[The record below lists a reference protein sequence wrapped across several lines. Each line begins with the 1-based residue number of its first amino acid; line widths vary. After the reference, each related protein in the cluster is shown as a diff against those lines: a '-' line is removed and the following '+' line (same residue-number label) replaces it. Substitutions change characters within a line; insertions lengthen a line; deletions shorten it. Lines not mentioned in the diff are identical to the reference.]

1 MGEPAPGALWGRST
15 LSWKLNSRWF
25 VLLGGPRAAIL
36 QVAHP
41 AVAAGV
47 AEYSSYRTDP
57 LGRLERT
64 LEAMLAIGFA
74 PPRRRT
80 EVLGQLDRIHRRVT
94 GATPDGTPYEASDP
108 ELQYWVLATL
118 VDTVLEVER
127 RFVGRLRERDRERY
141 FEEST
146 ALAGAFGVPESLVP
160 TDLRGFRDYMQDRF
174 ATLRP
179 SSQSVDIT
187 ASLMR
192 PGMRFVPDP
201 AFVPLNWVTATL
213 LPARLRHELGV
224 ADLNPAELAA
234 VRSSAVV
241 LRATLPHLTGV
252 LGANPLNGRAIRG
265 RRSEAA

>member
-1 MGEPAPGALWGRST
+1 MGEPAPGAMWGRST

-41 AVAAGV
+41 GVAAGV
-47 AEYSSYRTDP
+47 AEYSAYRTDP

-74 PPRRRT
+74 PPQRRA
-80 EVLGQLDRIHRRVT
+80 EVLGRLERIHRRVAGT
-94 GATPDGTPYEASDP
+94 TPDGTPYEASDP